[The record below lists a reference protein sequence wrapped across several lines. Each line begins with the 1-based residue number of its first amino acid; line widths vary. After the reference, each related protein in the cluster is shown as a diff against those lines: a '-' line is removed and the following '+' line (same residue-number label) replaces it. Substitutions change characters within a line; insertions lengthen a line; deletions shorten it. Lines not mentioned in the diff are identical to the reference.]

1 VAHSLS
7 DELRAEARFRGLP
20 VDRDVLRDLG
30 HELRLKHGA
39 GVLSQRV
46 LDHIAFDLRQG
57 LQYTVFIA
65 DAIRNPAEVRLLR
78 DSLGDDFI
86 LVAIEA
92 PEAVIISRLRD
103 RARSGDVLDDDDLAR
118 RVLAAEMGLNEPDH
132 GHNIAE
138 CIALADVRINNS
150 GPLPE
155 LRAEVGKFVGG
166 QLPVES

>member
-1 VAHSLS
+1 
-7 DELRAEARFRGLP
+7 

-30 HELRLKHGA
+30 HELRLKYGA

-57 LQYTVFIA
+57 VQYTVVIA